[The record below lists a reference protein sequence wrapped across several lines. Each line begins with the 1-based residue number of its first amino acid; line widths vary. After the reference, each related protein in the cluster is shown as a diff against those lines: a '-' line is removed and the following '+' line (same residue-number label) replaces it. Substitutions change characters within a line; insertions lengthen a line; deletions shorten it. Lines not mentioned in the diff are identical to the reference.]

1 MGEGHGGAGV
11 CGAGGGEGEGEE
23 GEEVGAAMSVDLGR
37 GAASLGD
44 SGAVTRLFKSCLG
57 IAGDG
62 KVKTGKFRKVLDSVL
77 LCK

>member
-1 MGEGHGGAGV
+1 
-11 CGAGGGEGEGEE
+11 
-23 GEEVGAAMSVDLGR
+23 MSVDLGR
-37 GAASLGD
+37 EAASLGD
-44 SGAVTRLFKSCLG
+44 SGAGQRLFKSCLG

>member
-1 MGEGHGGAGV
+1 
-11 CGAGGGEGEGEE
+11 
-23 GEEVGAAMSVDLGR
+23 MSVDLGR
-37 GAASLGD
+37 EVASMGD
-44 SGAVTRLFKSCLG
+44 SGAGQRLFKSCLG